1 MLGTVMYVWKTSG
14 ATSKVTCVIFFTQRL
29 HINLPCIVDT
39 CCTFHVSW
47 KTITMFV
54 GLCCILCHFQC
65 MNLLF
70 PHRLP
75 WTGSPHQTWDTLE
88 HERQVILSQR
98 CLTTM
103 ILVISP
109 QLLYRHF
116 LWSHVTWS
124 LLLVFIITDYATVVS
139 FFLTG
144 CHDKVSMPKKYE
156 WKLFK
161 AFHS

>member
-1 MLGTVMYVWKTSG
+1 MVCCWEQWCMSERCQVPLL
-14 ATSKVTCVIFFTQRL
+14 RL
-29 HINLPCIVDT
+29 HMNFSSHGVCILIPCIADT

-65 MNLLF
+65 MSLLF

-75 WTGSPHQTWDTLE
+75 WTGNHHQTWDTLE
-88 HERQVILSQR
+88 HERQVILSQH

-109 QLLYRHF
+109 QLLYRNF
-116 LWSHVTWS
+116 VWSHVNWS
-124 LLLVFIITDYATVVS
+124 LLLDYATVVR
-139 FFLTG
+139 FFFKIWMLWWSL
-144 CHDKVSMPKKYE
+144 CAR
-156 WKLFK
+156 KLFK
-161 AFHS
+161 ASHN